1 MKKSLVFI
9 ITSVLVGG
17 FMLSCSTNRGLVSSL
32 TSADIQRVIQF
43 DPLTFIRSSK
53 GDTLK
58 YNDSLSVIAKSLFE
72 TELSRSKTL
81 PIKGNL
87 VIEDSDV
94 NSRIQDE
101 TYALMNLVNNVNVKS
116 IPIPPTIDSILEARN
131 ERFGLL
137 VYNYGFIRS
146 LGTVY
151 TLPYKDTN
159 SEIIIVDSQNN
170 NLVYVATAKSE
181 SSPLK
186 AETYKKQVEDLLKK
200 YKK

>member
-1 MKKSLVFI
+1 MKKTFVII

-17 FMLSCSTNRGLVSSL
+17 FMLSCSTNRGFVSSL

-43 DPLTFIRSSK
+43 DPLTFIQSSK

-170 NLVYVATAKSE
+170 NLVYVAIAMRE
-181 SSPLK
+181 SNPLK
-186 AETYKKQVEDLLKK
+186 AETYRK
-200 YKK
+200 

>member
-1 MKKSLVFI
+1 
-9 ITSVLVGG
+9 
-17 FMLSCSTNRGLVSSL
+17 MLSCSTNRGFVSSL

-43 DPLTFIRSSK
+43 DPLTFIQSSK

-72 TELSRSKTL
+72 IELSRSKTL

-170 NLVYVATAKSE
+170 NLVYVATAKNE

>member
-1 MKKSLVFI
+1 MKKTFVII

-17 FMLSCSTNRGLVSSL
+17 FMLSCSTNRGFVSSL

-43 DPLTFIRSSK
+43 DPLTFIQSSK

-170 NLVYVATAKSE
+170 NLVYVAIAMR
-181 SSPLK
+181 
-186 AETYKKQVEDLLKK
+186 
-200 YKK
+200 

>member
-17 FMLSCSTNRGLVSSL
+17 FMLSCSTNRGFVSSL

-43 DPLTFIRSSK
+43 DPLTFIQSSK

-72 TELSRSKTL
+72 IELSSSKTL

-87 VIEDSDV
+87 VIEDSGV

>member
-17 FMLSCSTNRGLVSSL
+17 FMLSCSTNRGFVSSL

-43 DPLTFIRSSK
+43 DPLTFIQSSK

-72 TELSRSKTL
+72 IELSRSKTL

-116 IPIPPTIDSILEARN
+116 IPIPPTLDSILEARN

>member
-1 MKKSLVFI
+1 MKKTFVII

-17 FMLSCSTNRGLVSSL
+17 FMLSCSTNRGFVSSL

-43 DPLTFIRSSK
+43 DPLTFIQSSK

-170 NLVYVATAKSE
+170 NLVYVAIAMRE
-181 SSPLK
+181 SNPLK
-186 AETYKKQVEDLLKK
+186 AETYRKQIEDLLKK

>member
-1 MKKSLVFI
+1 
-9 ITSVLVGG
+9 
-17 FMLSCSTNRGLVSSL
+17 MLSCSTNRGFVSSL

-43 DPLTFIRSSK
+43 DPLTFIQSSK

-72 TELSRSKTL
+72 IELSRSKTL

-146 LGTVY
+146 LGTAY

-200 YKK
+200 YKNESLIFKSKSINN